1 MIQIALLDDHAIIRD
16 GIKHLLLDEADIAIC
31 AECERPSALAALL
44 KLHAPDVLII
54 DLNMPEGGGFPLL
67 QSLRPAYPDMRI
79 IVLSMHE
86 SHSFVAKA
94 FSMGADAYISKTR
107 ATEELLP
114 AVRAVLRGERCLSSD
129 LLQASRTQDALLS
142 PRETEVLKGLLQ
154 GKNAKRIAAEL
165 GITDKTLYAHRTR
178 LMHKLQVSNIAELP
192 LRALNL
198 GLV

>member
-1 MIQIALLDDHAIIRD
+1 MIQIALVDDHAIIRD

-31 AECERPSALAALL
+31 AECERPGALAALL
-44 KLHAPDVLII
+44 KQQIPDVLII

-67 QSLRPAYPDMRI
+67 MTLRPTYPNMRI

-86 SHSFVAKA
+86 SHTFVAKA
-94 FSMGADAYISKTR
+94 FSLGADAYISKTR

-129 LLQASRTQDALLS
+129 LLQADRAQDALLS
-142 PRETEVLKGLLQ
+142 PRETDVLKGLLQ

-178 LMHKLQVSNIAELP
+178 LMSKLQVSTVADLP
-192 LRALNL
+192 LRALSL